1 VNGLPRIDEHSTEV
15 GAPPEA
21 TWRALLAQVPGT
33 FADRGSAR
41 FARLLGCDPIDVSG
55 APGEPGSTF
64 PGFRVAR
71 SDPPREMGLEG
82 GHRFSDYTLDF
93 RVEDLG
99 DDRSRLRAIT
109 HAAFPGVK
117 GQLYKTA
124 VIRSRAHVLA
134 TKRLLQSV
142 ARRAERERLNG

>member
-1 VNGLPRIDEHSTEV
+1 VSTLPRIDEHYTEV
-15 GAPPEA
+15 EAPPEA
-21 TWRALLAQVPGT
+21 TWRALLALPRT
-33 FADRGSAR
+33 FGDRASAR
-41 FARLLGCDPIDVSG
+41 FARILGCDPIDVSG

-64 PGFRVAR
+64 PGFRVVR

-99 DDRSRLRAIT
+99 DHRSRLAATT

-134 TKRLLQSV
+134 TKRLIHGV
-142 ARRAERERLNG
+142 ARQAERETMES

>member
-1 VNGLPRIDEHSTEV
+1 VDLPRIDAHTVEV
-15 GAPPEA
+15 DAPPSAIWEA
-21 TWRALLAQVPGT
+21 LIAWIS
-33 FADRGSAR
+33 RGSSSQSRTR
-41 FARLLGCDPIDVSG
+41 FARLLGCDPLEVSG
-55 APGEPGSTF
+55 DPGQTGSTF

-71 SDPPREMGLEG
+71 SDPPRALALEG

-93 RVEDLG
+93 QVEDDG
-99 DDRSRLRAIT
+99 DGRSLLRATT

-134 TKRLLQSV
+134 TKSILQAV
-142 ARRAERERLNG
+142 ARRAESGKLGR